1 MLAKSATIFFMG
13 IILYYMILRLISNL
27 LLSYIRFSRR
37 VSRAFSFNKTPRK
50 LTRAISGMVHGL
62 SPFGRDP
69 RHFDKGGVRKLA
81 STFDLTVGSAALSL
95 VANHSIMANSWK
107 CLISLDILKIKI

>member
-1 MLAKSATIFFMG
+1 MG

-27 LLSYIRFSRR
+27 LLSYNRFSRR
-37 VSRAFSFNKTPRK
+37 VSQAFSFNKTPRK

-69 RHFDKGGVRKLA
+69 RQFDKGGVCKLA
-81 STFDLTVGSAALSL
+81 STFDPTVGSADVSR
-95 VANHSIMANSWK
+95 VANHSMSGFADLTNSWK
-107 CLISLDILKIKI
+107 CLISIAILNVS